1 MMPEVTLPSGLVVMI
16 RSEAPTYGELVHCT
30 ALGMD
35 KGTEAFTYARFKLM
49 VPSLKRRKI
58 KALSVADGAALA
70 AEVLKI
76 WEQPEGSNGH

>member
-1 MMPEVTLPSGLVVMI
+1 MPQISLPSGRVVMI
-16 RSEAPTYGELVHCT
+16 RSEGPTYGELVHCT
-30 ALGMD
+30 SLGLD

-49 VPSLKRRKI
+49 VPSLKRRQI

-76 WEQPEGSNGH
+76 WEGSGSVDGN